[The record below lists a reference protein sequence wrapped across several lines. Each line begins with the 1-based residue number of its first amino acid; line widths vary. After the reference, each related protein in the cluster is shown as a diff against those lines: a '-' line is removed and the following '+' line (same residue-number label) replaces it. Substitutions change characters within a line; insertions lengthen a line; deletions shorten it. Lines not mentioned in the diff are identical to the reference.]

1 MHDVNVAHFC
11 ISYKVD
17 HMVNPGE
24 KGSFLAMSKRV
35 KGLLHTK
42 RVYDHQML
50 RIVTYITRNQ
60 NSPELWEITQF
71 SCFSGSFFSSYRCMT
86 QAKEKT
92 QSLSLRTSTEK
103 VVISSVIVSFVTVYD
118 CITTM
123 SHFDDNLC
131 AAIIINV
138 FIKKRKNTKI
148 VPEPRELRAVC
159 VQCAWPAK
167 EKGKLKTNEL
177 SVHKDENKNAIF
189 DIFFSFSV
197 AFKWLYDLCY
207 MFLFPLLVFLFIHF
221 RFSLSGCWFF
231 AHLQIIRLHNCSD

>member
-1 MHDVNVAHFC
+1 
-11 ISYKVD
+11 
-17 HMVNPGE
+17 
-24 KGSFLAMSKRV
+24 
-35 KGLLHTK
+35 
-42 RVYDHQML
+42 
-50 RIVTYITRNQ
+50 
-60 NSPELWEITQF
+60 
-71 SCFSGSFFSSYRCMT
+71 MT

-197 AFKWLYDLCY
+197 AFK
-207 MFLFPLLVFLFIHF
+207 
-221 RFSLSGCWFF
+221 
-231 AHLQIIRLHNCSD
+231 

>member
-1 MHDVNVAHFC
+1 
-11 ISYKVD
+11 
-17 HMVNPGE
+17 
-24 KGSFLAMSKRV
+24 
-35 KGLLHTK
+35 
-42 RVYDHQML
+42 
-50 RIVTYITRNQ
+50 
-60 NSPELWEITQF
+60 
-71 SCFSGSFFSSYRCMT
+71 MT

-138 FIKKRKNTKI
+138 FIKKRKNRKI
-148 VPEPRELRAVC
+148 VPKPRELRVSVC

-189 DIFFSFSV
+189 DIFFHS
-197 AFKWLYDLCY
+197 
-207 MFLFPLLVFLFIHF
+207 PLLLNDFMICVTCFYFHCSFFCSFIFVSLFLAA
-221 RFSLSGCWFF
+221 GFF